1 MASTLT
7 PAQAGY
13 GSLALQGIMTLA
25 SAFGSAGVARYQN
38 SIAKAQANIARIN
51 AQTMELNAQYA
62 LKRGEDAIVQKT
74 MAAGRTKSSQRAAL
88 AANGIAVGEG
98 SAAELQ
104 ASTDIIKEIDSNQI
118 KENAQ
123 RDYWGMRMQAAGYE
137 GQALQLEA
145 GQQSAGLNFG
155 TTLLQGAS
163 QIANRYMLYDAMGL
177 FDSGTNLPQATGI
190 GSDAYAMTPRPTWG
204 VRNGMLSFG

>member
-1 MASTLT
+1 MPWNSGQTF
-7 PAQAGY
+7 GY
-13 GSLALQGIMTLA
+13 GSLAGMGVATIIN
-25 SAFGSAGVARYQN
+25 AFGSIGITNKSNAILQ
-38 SIAKAQANIARIN
+38 SQANIAR
-51 AQTMELNAQYA
+51 LNAQMMEFNA
-62 LKRGEDAIVQKT
+62 QQRLRSAEKDQVRLTMQAGQVKGSQKAAI
-74 MAAGRTKSSQRAAL
+74 
-88 AANGIAVGEG
+88 AANGLATNEG
-98 SAAELQ
+98 SAVEVLS
-104 ASTDIIKEIDSNQI
+104 STDIIKEIDSNQV

-163 QIANRYMLYDAMGL
+163 QIANRYMVYDAMGL
-177 FDSGTNLPQATGI
+177 FDASSDVPYATGI
-190 GSDAYAMTPRPTWG
+190 GSKSYYGTPRPIWG

>member
-1 MASTLT
+1 MPWNSGQ
-7 PAQAGY
+7 PFGY
-13 GSLALQGIMTLA
+13 GSLAGMGVATIIN
-25 SAFGSAGVARYQN
+25 AFGSIGITNKSNAILQ
-38 SIAKAQANIARIN
+38 AQANIARIN
-51 AQTMELNAQYA
+51 AQQMEWSAQQRLRSAEKDQVRLTMQAGQVKGSQKA
-62 LKRGEDAIVQKT
+62 AI
-74 MAAGRTKSSQRAAL
+74 
-88 AANGIAVGEG
+88 AANGLNTGEG
-98 SAAELQ
+98 GSVELL

-163 QIANRYMLYDAMGL
+163 QIANRYMVYDAMGL

-190 GSDAYAMTPRPTWG
+190 GSDAYAKTPRPTWG

>member
-1 MASTLT
+1 MPWNSGQTF
-7 PAQAGY
+7 GY
-13 GSLALQGIMTLA
+13 GSLAGMGVATIIN
-25 SAFGSAGVARYQN
+25 AFGSIGITNKSNAILQ
-38 SIAKAQANIARIN
+38 SQANIAR
-51 AQTMELNAQYA
+51 LNAQMMEFNA
-62 LKRGEDAIVQKT
+62 QQRLRSAEKDQVRLTMQAGQVKGSQKAAI
-74 MAAGRTKSSQRAAL
+74 
-88 AANGIAVGEG
+88 AANGLATNEG
-98 SAAELQ
+98 SAVEVL

-163 QIANRYMLYDAMGL
+163 QIANRYMVYDAMGL
-177 FDSGTNLPQATGI
+177 FDSSSSAPQATGI
-190 GSDAYAMTPRPTWG
+190 GSKAYANTPRPSWSVG
-204 VRNGMLSFG
+204 RYGMLSFG

>member
-1 MASTLT
+1 MGVAT
-7 PAQAGY
+7 
-13 GSLALQGIMTLA
+13 IIN
-25 SAFGSAGVARYQN
+25 AFGSIGITNKSNAILQ
-38 SIAKAQANIARIN
+38 SQANIAR
-51 AQTMELNAQYA
+51 LNAQMMEFNA
-62 LKRGEDAIVQKT
+62 QQRLRSAEKDQVRLTMQAGQVKGSQKAAI
-74 MAAGRTKSSQRAAL
+74 
-88 AANGIAVGEG
+88 AANGLATNEG
-98 SAAELQ
+98 SAVEVLS
-104 ASTDIIKEIDSNQI
+104 STDIIKEIDSNQI

-177 FDSGTNLPQATGI
+177 FDSNPGGPQATGI
-190 GSDAYAMTPRPTWG
+190 DSDAYAQTPRPTWG

>member
-1 MASTLT
+1 MPWNSGQTF
-7 PAQAGY
+7 GY
-13 GSLALQGIMTLA
+13 GSLAGMGVATIIN
-25 SAFGSAGVARYQN
+25 AFGSIGITNKSNAILQ
-38 SIAKAQANIARIN
+38 SQANIAR
-51 AQTMELNAQYA
+51 LNAQMMEFNA
-62 LKRGEDAIVQKT
+62 QQRLRSAEKDQVRLTMQAGQVKGSQKAAI
-74 MAAGRTKSSQRAAL
+74 
-88 AANGIAVGEG
+88 AANGLATNEG
-98 SAAELQ
+98 SAVEVLS
-104 ASTDIIKEIDSNQI
+104 STDIIKEIDSNQI

-177 FDSGTNLPQATGI
+177 FDSNPGGPQATGI
-190 GSDAYAMTPRPTWG
+190 DSDAYAQTPRPTWG